1 MLSPTGKTGTNI
13 QLSINNLAMK
23 IALLTYFHAL
33 SYGATLQ
40 TYTTIKA
47 LESLGHEV
55 WLINLYIP
63 EVTSFLKRILLL
75 PKEYKHWS
83 FRKKYFKHIT
93 RHYVSSDDLR
103 KNPPE
108 ADIYMIGSDQ
118 TWNPDISMDKAPS
131 FFLDFV
137 KDNNKKATYAASFGK
152 DSIDSTKWISKERII
167 ELLRQFKYI
176 AIRETSGKELLAK
189 YGIDSIQVVDPVL
202 LFPHYNE
209 LVGKLQQRE
218 EIGLFKINK
227 TDEFY
232 TKAKEVGKLAS
243 IPVRSIGSLRREPGV
258 ICRYPEGIEGWMR
271 AIASSRYVLTDSFHG
286 LVISLLYH
294 RQFVILPG
302 MSGRVTRLRSLL
314 QLVGL
319 EDRIMSTD
327 DSAESIFTKLQQPI
341 DYEHVD
347 AVLTN
352 ERAKSWKYLKS
363 LSSN

>member
-1 MLSPTGKTGTNI
+1 
-13 QLSINNLAMK
+13 MK
-23 IALLTYFHAL
+23 IALLTYFHTL

-40 TYTTIKA
+40 TYATIKA

-63 EVTSFLKRILLL
+63 ETVSLPKRLLLL
-75 PKEYKHWS
+75 PKEYKHWK

-93 RHYVSSDDLR
+93 RQYTSSEDLR
-103 KNPPE
+103 NDPPE
-108 ADIYMIGSDQ
+108 ADLYMIGSDQ
-118 TWNPDISMDKAPS
+118 TWNPDISEDKASS

-137 KDNNKKATYAASFGK
+137 KDNSKKVTYAASFGK
-152 DSIDSTKWISKERII
+152 DTLDGTKWISKERII
-167 ELLRQFKYI
+167 ELLRQFKSI
-176 AIRETSGKELLAK
+176 AIREISGKELLRK
-189 YGIDSIQVVDPVL
+189 FGIDSIQVVDPVL
-202 LFPHYNE
+202 LFAQYDE
-209 LVGKLQQRE
+209 LVGKPQQRE

-227 TDEFY
+227 TNEFY
-232 TKAKEVGKLAS
+232 AKAKEVGNLAS

-271 AIASSRYVLTDSFHG
+271 AIASSRYILTDSFHG

-302 MSGRVTRLRSLL
+302 MRGRVTRLRSLL

-327 DSAESIFTKLQQPI
+327 DSAESISAKLQQPI
-341 DYEHVD
+341 DYDHVD
-347 AVLTN
+347 VILSK
-352 ERAKSWKYLKS
+352 EREKSWDYLKS
-363 LSSN
+363 LGSN

>member
-1 MLSPTGKTGTNI
+1 
-13 QLSINNLAMK
+13 MK

-40 TYTTIKA
+40 TYATIKA

-63 EVTSFLKRILLL
+63 ETSSLPKRLLLL
-75 PKEYKHWS
+75 PKEYKHWK

-93 RHYVSSDDLR
+93 RHYTSSEDLR
-103 KNPPE
+103 NDPPE
-108 ADIYMIGSDQ
+108 ADLYMIGSDQ
-118 TWNPDISMDKAPS
+118 TWNPDISEDKASS

-137 KDNNKKATYAASFGK
+137 KDNSKKVTYAASFGK
-152 DSIDSTKWISKERII
+152 DTLDGTKWISKERII
-167 ELLRQFKYI
+167 ELLRQFRSI
-176 AIRETSGKELLAK
+176 AIRETSGKELLSK
-189 YGIDSIQVVDPVL
+189 FGIDSIQVVDPVL
-202 LFPHYNE
+202 LFAQYDE
-209 LVGKLQQRE
+209 LVGKPQQRE

-227 TDEFY
+227 TNEFY
-232 TKAKEVGKLAS
+232 AKAKEVGNLAS

-271 AIASSRYVLTDSFHG
+271 ATASSRYILTDSFHG

-302 MSGRVTRLRSLL
+302 MRGRVTRLRSLL

-319 EDRIMSTD
+319 EDRIISTD
-327 DSAESIFTKLQQPI
+327 DSAESIFAKLQQPI
-341 DYEHVD
+341 NYDHVD
-347 AVLTN
+347 VILSK
-352 ERAKSWKYLKS
+352 EREKSWDYLKS
-363 LSSN
+363 LGSN

>member
-1 MLSPTGKTGTNI
+1 
-13 QLSINNLAMK
+13 MK

-40 TYTTIKA
+40 TYATIKA

-63 EVTSFLKRILLL
+63 EVTSSLKRILLL

-93 RHYVSSDDLR
+93 RHYATSEDLR
-103 KNPPE
+103 KYPPE
-108 ADIYMIGSDQ
+108 ADLYMIGSDQ

-137 KDNNKKATYAASFGK
+137 KDNNKKVTYAASFGK
-152 DSIDSTKWISKERII
+152 DSIDGTKWISKEQII
-167 ELLRQFKYI
+167 VLLRQFKYI
-176 AIRETSGKELLAK
+176 AIREKSGKELLAK

-202 LFPHYNE
+202 LFPNYNE
-209 LVGKLQQRE
+209 LVGKPQQRE
-218 EIGLFKINK
+218 EMGLFKINK

-232 TKAKEVGKLAS
+232 AKAKEVGKLAS
-243 IPVRSIGSLRREPGV
+243 IPVRSIGSLRREAGV

-271 AIASSRYVLTDSFHG
+271 AIASSRYILTDSFHG

-327 DSAESIFTKLQQPI
+327 DSAESILAKLQQPI
-341 DYEHVD
+341 DYEHLD
-347 AVLTN
+347 AVLAN
-352 ERAKSWKYLKS
+352 ERKKSWEYLKS
-363 LSSN
+363 LGSN

>member
-1 MLSPTGKTGTNI
+1 
-13 QLSINNLAMK
+13 MK
-23 IALLTYFHAL
+23 IALLTYFHTL

-40 TYTTIKA
+40 TYATIKA

-63 EVTSFLKRILLL
+63 ETASLPKRLLLL
-75 PKEYKHWS
+75 PKEYKHWK

-93 RHYVSSDDLR
+93 RQYTSSEDLR
-103 KNPPE
+103 NDPPE
-108 ADIYMIGSDQ
+108 ADLYMIGSDQ
-118 TWNPDISMDKAPS
+118 TWNPDISEDKASS

-137 KDNNKKATYAASFGK
+137 KDNSKKVTYAASFGK
-152 DSIDSTKWISKERII
+152 DVIEGNKWISKERII
-167 ELLRQFKYI
+167 ELLRQFNHI
-176 AIRETSGKELLAK
+176 AIRENTGKKLLAEQ
-189 YGIDSIQVVDPVL
+189 GIDSIQVIDPVL
-202 LFPHYNE
+202 LFPKYDE
-209 LVGKLQQRE
+209 LVGKPQQRK

-227 TDEFY
+227 TDESY
-232 TKAKEVGKLAS
+232 SKAKKVGKLAS

-271 AIASSRYVLTDSFHG
+271 AIASSRYILTDSFHG

-302 MSGRVTRLRSLL
+302 MRGRVTRLRSLL

-327 DSAESIFTKLQQPI
+327 DSAESISAKLQQPI
-341 DYEHVD
+341 DYDHVD
-347 AVLTN
+347 VILSK
-352 ERAKSWKYLKS
+352 EREKSWDYLKS
-363 LSSN
+363 LGSN

>member
-1 MLSPTGKTGTNI
+1 
-13 QLSINNLAMK
+13 MK

-40 TYTTIKA
+40 TYATIKA

-63 EVTSFLKRILLL
+63 EVTSFLKRVLLL
-75 PKEYKHWS
+75 PKEHKHWN

-93 RHYVSSDDLR
+93 RHYASSEELR

-108 ADIYMIGSDQ
+108 ANLYMIGSDQ

-137 KDNNKKATYAASFGK
+137 KDNDKKVTYAASFGK
-152 DSIDSTKWISKERII
+152 DTIDGTKWISKERII
-167 ELLRQFKYI
+167 ELLRQFKHI
-176 AIRETSGKELLAK
+176 AIREASGKDLLAK
-189 YGIDSIQVVDPVL
+189 FSIDSIQVVDPVL
-202 LFPHYNE
+202 LFPHYEE
-209 LVGKLQQRE
+209 LIGKPQQRE
-218 EIGLFKINK
+218 EIGIFKINK

-232 TKAKEVGKLAS
+232 AKAKEVGKLAD

-258 ICRYPEGIEGWMR
+258 ICRYPEGIEGWMC

-319 EDRIMSTD
+319 EDRIMSTGD
-327 DSAESIFTKLQQPI
+327 AAKDIFAKLQQPI
-341 DYEHVD
+341 DYDRVD
-347 AVLTN
+347 AVLAK
-352 ERAKSWKYLKS
+352 EREKSWEYLRG
-363 LSSN
+363 LENIV

>member
-1 MLSPTGKTGTNI
+1 
-13 QLSINNLAMK
+13 MK

-40 TYTTIKA
+40 TYATIKA

-63 EVTSFLKRILLL
+63 ETASLPKRLLLL
-75 PKEYKHWS
+75 PKEYKHWK

-93 RHYVSSDDLR
+93 RHYTSSEDLR
-103 KNPPE
+103 NDPPE
-108 ADIYMIGSDQ
+108 ADLYMIGSDQ
-118 TWNPDISMDKAPS
+118 TWNPDISEDKASS

-137 KDNNKKATYAASFGK
+137 KDNSKKVTYAASFGK
-152 DSIDSTKWISKERII
+152 DTLDGTKWISKERII
-167 ELLRQFKYI
+167 ELLRQFKSI
-176 AIRETSGKELLAK
+176 AIRETSGKELLSK
-189 YGIDSIQVVDPVL
+189 FGIESIQVVDPVL
-202 LFPHYNE
+202 LFAQYDE
-209 LVGKLQQRE
+209 LVGKPQQRK

-227 TDEFY
+227 TDEY
-232 TKAKEVGKLAS
+232 YSKAKKVGKLAS

-258 ICRYPEGIEGWMR
+258 KCRYPEGIEGWMK
-271 AIASSRYVLTDSFHG
+271 AIASSKYILTDSFHG

-319 EDRIMSTD
+319 ENRIMSVNET
-327 DSAESIFTKLQQPI
+327 AENIYAKLKEPI
-341 DYEHVD
+341 DYMQVD
-347 AVLTN
+347 SVLDR
-352 ERAKSWKYLKS
+352 EREKSWSYLKK
-363 LSSN
+363 LAIRNFQIEENYIV

>member
-1 MLSPTGKTGTNI
+1 
-13 QLSINNLAMK
+13 MK

-40 TYTTIKA
+40 TYATIKA

-63 EVTSFLKRILLL
+63 EVTSSLKRILLL

-93 RHYVSSDDLR
+93 RHYATSEDLR
-103 KNPPE
+103 KYPPE
-108 ADIYMIGSDQ
+108 ADLYMIGSDQ

-137 KDNNKKATYAASFGK
+137 KDNNKKVTYAASIGK
-152 DSIDSTKWISKERII
+152 NSIDSTKWISKEKII

-209 LVGKLQQRE
+209 LVGKTQQRE

-232 TKAKEVGKLAS
+232 AKAKEVGSLAS
-243 IPVRSIGSLRREPGV
+243 IPVRSIGSLRREAGV

-271 AIASSRYVLTDSFHG
+271 AIASSRYILTDSFHG

-327 DSAESIFTKLQQPI
+327 DSAESILAKLQQPI
-341 DYEHVD
+341 DYEHLD
-347 AVLTN
+347 AVLAN
-352 ERAKSWKYLKS
+352 ERKKSWEYLKS
-363 LSSN
+363 LGSN

>member
-1 MLSPTGKTGTNI
+1 
-13 QLSINNLAMK
+13 MK

-40 TYTTIKA
+40 TYATIKA
-47 LESLGHEV
+47 FESLGHEV

-63 EVTSFLKRILLL
+63 ETASLPKRLLLL
-75 PKEYKHWS
+75 PKEYKHWK

-93 RHYVSSDDLR
+93 RHYTASEDLR
-103 KNPPE
+103 NDPPE
-108 ADIYMIGSDQ
+108 ADLYMIGSDQ
-118 TWNPDISMDKAPS
+118 TWNPDISEDKAPS

-137 KDNNKKATYAASFGK
+137 KDNSKKVTYAASFGK
-152 DSIDSTKWISKERII
+152 DAIDGTKWISKERII
-167 ELLRQFKYI
+167 ELLRQFRCI

-202 LFPHYNE
+202 LFPHYDE
-209 LVGKLQQRE
+209 LVGKPHQRE

-232 TKAKEVGKLAS
+232 AKAKEIGKLAA

-271 AIASSRYVLTDSFHG
+271 AIASSRYILTDSFHG
-286 LVISLLYH
+286 LVISLLYQ

-302 MSGRVTRLRSLL
+302 MRGRVTRLRSLL

-327 DSAESIFTKLQQPI
+327 DSAESIFAKLQQPI
-341 DYEHVD
+341 DYDHVD
-347 AVLTN
+347 VILSK
-352 ERAKSWKYLKS
+352 EREKSWDYLKS
-363 LSSN
+363 LGSN